1 MLIRLTTP
9 EALDRLIVYLEKE
22 RGLTWPQLDTKEPF
36 RDWWLRTAK
45 EEMKNDTIL
54 LEVNWEYNSEKARID
69 CFVSTRPF
77 REIVTDEEYLKE
89 NQE

>member
-9 EALDRLIVYLEKE
+9 EALDRLIAYLEKY
-22 RGLTWPQLDTKEPF
+22 RDLTWPQLGTQEPF

-45 EEMKNDTIL
+45 EQMKTDTIL
-54 LEVNWEYNSEKARID
+54 LEVEWEYNPDARKVE
-69 CFVSTRPF
+69 CSVCSRPF
-77 REIVTDEEYLKE
+77 KEIQTDEEYLKE